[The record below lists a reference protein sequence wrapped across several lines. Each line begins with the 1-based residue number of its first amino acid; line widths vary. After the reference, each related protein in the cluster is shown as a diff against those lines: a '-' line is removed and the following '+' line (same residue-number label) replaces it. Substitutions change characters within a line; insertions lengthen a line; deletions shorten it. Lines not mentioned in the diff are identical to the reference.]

1 MLRAGPLGSS
11 KEFVSVQVVLLG
23 RGSQPGWHPED
34 AGLPPEIEPLQRSE
48 LGTAWVRRCSSVCRC
63 SQAEADSFQKLPFS
77 GFSLRASILFPKW
90 GT

>member
-11 KEFVSVQVVLLG
+11 EEFGSVQVALLG

-48 LGTAWVRRCSSVCRC
+48 LGTA
-63 SQAEADSFQKLPFS
+63 
-77 GFSLRASILFPKW
+77 
-90 GT
+90 